1 MHGYPITRGL
11 GHVLIVEDS
20 NDSGWLLSRACQ
32 MAGHSVDQ
40 VSLGRSALDKL
51 EAEHFDVMLLDLH
64 LPDIDG
70 VDILENVRSRYPDLI
85 TIVIT
90 GDPSQA
96 SAIAAVKAGAADY
109 LCKPVS
115 TGEVLT
121 VIASNL
127 AERAQQNLR
136 LLQLSMMAKEQI
148 GGDPDEP
155 TFHHQEAIDGGDST
169 AAGLRFHR
177 ARQEVEIIGEREE
190 IVPLTRSEAAV
201 MAVFIDNAGKVL
213 SPQDLVYRA
222 WRDELEP
229 PHAANIIRPLI
240 FRLRQKLEDD
250 PALPKIIR
258 TVRGAGYVY
267 ETN

>member
-1 MHGYPITRGL
+1 MHSYPVTRGL

-20 NDSGWLLSRACQ
+20 DDSGWLLSRACQ
-32 MAGHSVDQ
+32 MAGHSVHQ

-121 VIASNL
+121 VIATNL
-127 AERAQQNLR
+127 AQRAHQNLR
-136 LLQLSMMAKEQI
+136 FLQLSLMGNEQI
-148 GGDPDEP
+148 GDDDASVALR
-155 TFHHQEAIDGGDST
+155 QLRNDGGGSYT
-169 AAGLRFHR
+169 VGLRLNE
-177 ARQEVEIIGEREE
+177 ARQEVELVGERGEV
-190 IVPLTRSEAAV
+190 ISLTKSETALMV
-201 MAVFIDNAGKVL
+201 VFLDHAGHVL

-222 WRDELEP
+222 WNDRLEP
-229 PHAANIIRPLI
+229 AHAASIVRPLI
-240 FRLRQKLEDD
+240 FRLRQKLEQD
-250 PALPKIIR
+250 PGLPRIIR

-267 ETN
+267 EAS

>member
-1 MHGYPITRGL
+1 MHSYPMTHGL

-20 NDSGWLLSRACQ
+20 DDSGWLLSRACQ

-40 VSLGRSALDKL
+40 VAFGRSALDKL

-70 VDILENVRSRYPDLI
+70 VDILENVHSRYPDLI

-90 GDPSQA
+90 GNPSKA

-121 VIASNL
+121 VIATNL
-127 AERAQQNLR
+127 AQRAQQNLR
-136 LLQLSMMAKEQI
+136 LLQLSLIAKTQI
-148 GGDPDEP
+148 GSNC
-155 TFHHQEAIDGGDST
+155 DGLPALDRDTTGGGASK
-169 AAGLRFHR
+169 AAGLRFNK
-177 ARQEVEIIGEREE
+177 ARQEVEIIGERSEV
-190 IVPLTRSEAAV
+190 VPLTKSETAV
-201 MAVFIDNAGKVL
+201 MAVFAENAGEVL
-213 SPQDLVYRA
+213 SPQDLVYMA

-229 PHAANIIRPLI
+229 SHAASIIRPLI
-240 FRLRQKLEDD
+240 FRLRQKVERN
-250 PALPKIIR
+250 PGLPTVIR

-267 ETN
+267 EAN